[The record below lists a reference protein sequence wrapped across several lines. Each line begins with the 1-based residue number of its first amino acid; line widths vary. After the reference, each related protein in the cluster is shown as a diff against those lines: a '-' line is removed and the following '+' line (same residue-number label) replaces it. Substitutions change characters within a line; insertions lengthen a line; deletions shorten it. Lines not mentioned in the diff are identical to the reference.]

1 MGFAT
6 PTCPIAKR
14 CGGCEWLAVPYP
26 IQLRRKR
33 EAVVGLF
40 SDLLTSEASEAAP
53 GDVGI
58 VGMEVPREYR
68 HKAATPFSPGKGGM
82 IRSGFYERGTH
93 RIVPCAACLAEDPRC
108 RPILNDVARVA
119 ERLKLR
125 AYDEDKGRGMLRH
138 AVVRTGWRTEEGLLT
153 VVTNGNTLAHGREL
167 AEAVAEAAPLRLSV
181 VQNINQRRTNAILG
195 PTSKPLLGPGVMH
208 DSLLGVTFEI
218 GPTSF
223 YQTNPEQ
230 TEALYR
236 LAIDGARLGPGQTL
250 LDAYCGIGTIGLCAA
265 KAQDGVS
272 VVGVERVEGAVA
284 DARRNARANGL
295 GDRARF
301 VCADA
306 TAYLADS
313 KRNRTGFDVVVLDPP
328 RAGATEAFLSACDAS
343 GCGRIVYVSCNPVTQ
358 RRDLDFLVR
367 RGWVLESLTV
377 VDMFPHTK
385 HAETVAALRRR

>member
-33 EAVVGLF
+33 EWVVELF
-40 SDLLTSEASEAAP
+40 SDLLASKASAVSAD
-53 GDVGI
+53 DVAI
-58 VGMEVPREYR
+58 TGMEVPREYR
-68 HKAATPFSPGKGGM
+68 HKAATPFAPGKGGVV
-82 IRSGFYERGTH
+82 RSGFYERGSH

-108 RPILNDVARVA
+108 RPALNDVARMA
-119 ERLKLR
+119 ERLKIR

-138 AVVRTGWRTEEGLLT
+138 AVVRTGWKTNEGLLT
-153 VVTNGNTLAHGREL
+153 IVTNGNTLAHGREL
-167 AEAVAEAAPLRLSV
+167 AEAVAEAAPLQLSI

-236 LAIDGARLGPGQTL
+236 LAIEGARLEPGQTL

-265 KAQDGVS
+265 KTTDGVS

-284 DARRNARANGL
+284 DARRNARMNGL
-295 GDRARF
+295 DDRTRF

-313 KRNRTGFDVVVLDPP
+313 KRNRAGFDVVVLDPP
-328 RAGATEAFLSACDAS
+328 RAGATEAFLGACDGS
-343 GCGRIVYVSCNPVTQ
+343 RCTRIVYVSCNPVTQ
-358 RRDLDFLVR
+358 RRDMDYLCA
-367 RGWVLESLTV
+367 RGWLLESLAV

-385 HAETVAALRRR
+385 HAETVAVLSRQ